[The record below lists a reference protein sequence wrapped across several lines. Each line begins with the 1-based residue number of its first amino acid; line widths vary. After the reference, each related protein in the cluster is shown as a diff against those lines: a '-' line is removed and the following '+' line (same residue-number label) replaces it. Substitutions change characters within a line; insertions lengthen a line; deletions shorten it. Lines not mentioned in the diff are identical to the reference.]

1 MCGTAIPLPC
11 ADTGIWN
18 VKPPCPHR
26 WLIQTPSGGPT
37 SRGKCSLCRE
47 VREFQNWLHES
58 NWNKTGLR
66 RGAKKGTQASAKK
79 AGAAQ
84 AESKE
89 REKQAMAVDA
99 EIW

>member
-1 MCGTAIPLPC
+1 MCRTAIPLPC

-66 RGAKKGTQASAKK
+66 RGAKKGTQAKK
-79 AGAAQ
+79 ATAAQ
-84 AESKE
+84 AESTV